1 MNADGPGGAA
11 AARFT
16 GCGLRYDDKAP
27 HASRRR
33 IRVHL
38 CASVFICVESFLLC
52 NQPLRRDGK
61 CGNHRGTR
69 RFAWPV
75 IQGLAERFRRTV
87 YDAVYLE
94 LAHRKR
100 LKLASLDQDLR
111 QAGAALGVALLAS
124 EAP

>member
-1 MNADGPGGAA
+1 M
-11 AARFT
+11 
-16 GCGLRYDDKAP
+16 
-27 HASRRR
+27 
-33 IRVHL
+33 
-38 CASVFICVESFLLC
+38 
-52 NQPLRRDGK
+52 
-61 CGNHRGTR
+61 R

-75 IQGLAERFRRTV
+75 IQGLAERFRLTV

-111 QAGAALGVALLAS
+111 QAGAALGVTVFGI